1 MRLVEEIDDELDE
14 VIEVDYDEVCV
25 VREANE

>member
-14 VIEVDYDEVCV
+14 VSEVDHEEVSEIV
-25 VREANE
+25 EADD